1 MTSGIIEILIENAG
15 VQAAVGQDTLGQYKI
30 YPVQAPQNVKT
41 PYVVVSEASIRAS
54 LSKGD
59 ASELDFPR
67 YDVLVYSTDFLETEL
82 IQQACR
88 EAIDTGAGFTTDAG
102 VTFDRIY
109 MVDRRDLF
117 QQAQG
122 EGGGLYVK
130 LGVYEAAAKF

>member
-15 VQAAVGQDTLGQYKI
+15 VQAAVGQDTLGQYKV
-30 YPVQAPQNVKT
+30 YPVQAPQNVPT
-41 PYVVVSEASIRAS
+41 PYVVVAESALRPT

-59 ASELDFPR
+59 ASELDYPK
-67 YDVLVYSTDFLETEL
+67 YDVLVYSTDFHQTEL

-88 EAIDTGAGFTTDAG
+88 NAIDNGAGFITDAG
-102 VTFDRIY
+102 VTFDSIY
-109 MVDRRDLF
+109 MVDRKDLF

-130 LGVYEAAAKF
+130 LGVYEAAAKR

>member
-41 PYVVVSEASIRAS
+41 PYVVVAESGNRTS

-59 ASELDFPR
+59 ATGLDYPR

-88 EAIDTGAGFTTDAG
+88 QAIDTGAGFTTDAG
-102 VTFDRIY
+102 VTFDSIY

>member
-15 VQAAVGQDTLGQYKI
+15 VQTAVGQDDLGQYKV
-30 YPVQAPQNVKT
+30 YPVQAPQGIRT
-41 PYVVVSEASIRAS
+41 PYVVVAESGLRPS

-59 ASELDFPR
+59 ATELDYPR
-67 YDVLVYSTDFLETEL
+67 YEVLVYSTDFLETEV
-82 IQQACR
+82 IQNACR
-88 EAIDTGAGFTTDAG
+88 TAIDTGTGFTTDAG
-102 VTFDRIY
+102 VTFDSIY